1 MENLVSIII
10 PFFNRTESLKRAIN
24 SVLNQTYKNIE
35 IILINDG
42 SNESIT
48 DIESIAKK
56 NKNLY
61 LYSNSKNHGPSY
73 SRNKGLKNA
82 KGEFIAFLD
91 SDDEWLSFKLEYQ
104 IKYMLRKNLNFT
116 YTSYLRNCSD
126 SDSVKLIK
134 IKRNQRFPHLAF
146 KCEIATP
153 TVVVRKTIFE
163 NINFERNLKYGE
175 DIIFWANLSKK
186 IKIKGINIPTT
197 IVNVS
202 KISSSNN
209 LLIQEEGF
217 YNINK
222 YLFKGNIFLKLIH
235 KIYYKT
241 NLIFKKIYRIIK
253 N

>member
-1 MENLVSIII
+1 MRIELPTKFYKTSTNGKSCFNNY

-35 IILINDG
+35 IIFKNDN

-116 YTSYLRNCSD
+116 YTSYLRNCSE
-126 SDSVKLIK
+126 VIL
-134 IKRNQRFPHLAF
+134 
-146 KCEIATP
+146 
-153 TVVVRKTIFE
+153 
-163 NINFERNLKYGE
+163 
-175 DIIFWANLSKK
+175 
-186 IKIKGINIPTT
+186 
-197 IVNVS
+197 
-202 KISSSNN
+202 
-209 LLIQEEGF
+209 
-217 YNINK
+217 
-222 YLFKGNIFLKLIH
+222 
-235 KIYYKT
+235 
-241 NLIFKKIYRIIK
+241 
-253 N
+253 